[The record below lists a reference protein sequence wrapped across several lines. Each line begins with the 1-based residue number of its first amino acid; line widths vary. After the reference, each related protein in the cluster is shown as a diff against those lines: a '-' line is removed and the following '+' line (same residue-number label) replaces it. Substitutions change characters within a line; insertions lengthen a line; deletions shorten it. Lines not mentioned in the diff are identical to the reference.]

1 MKELLLLSHV
11 YAGGEGGHMLKD
23 FNLTIFCGE
32 MLCLYG
38 RHGSG
43 KRVVRDILLGRRRMD
58 SGSFFYE
65 EKPVRRP
72 WTFAAKYGV
81 EILDTK
87 PRLIQDFT
95 VYDNMFAIRV
105 R

>member
-1 MKELLLLSHV
+1 MWTPAGEDGHV
-11 YAGGEGGHMLKD
+11 LKD

-65 EKPVRRP
+65 GKAGQTAVDVRGKIRSGDP
-72 WTFAAKYGV
+72 RYQATPDPGLYG
-81 EILDTK
+81 L
-87 PRLIQDFT
+87 
-95 VYDNMFAIRV
+95 
-105 R
+105 